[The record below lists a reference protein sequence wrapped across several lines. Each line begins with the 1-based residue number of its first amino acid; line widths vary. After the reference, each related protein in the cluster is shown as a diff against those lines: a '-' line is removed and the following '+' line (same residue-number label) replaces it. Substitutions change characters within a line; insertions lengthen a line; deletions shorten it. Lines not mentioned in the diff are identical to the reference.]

1 MLLQPKQHLHRRVAE
16 LARLSLSRARRTRL
30 SDAAASSAAH
40 TYVPQA
46 LERLRDRQDKDS
58 RRAALLAELS
68 ANNSNLQALQQQQH
82 QQQQPQQPGGPS
94 VAPSLANMLTSSRTI
109 GLGARVAATRAPD
122 GSHLPQERRGTA
134 RKRRGGAVV
143 AATTTA
149 LSGSSSSESDDD
161 GDTGSS
167 CSGSAR
173 DEANELEATQ
183 PIALPNGHVEGQV
196 QLQVAAVSASS
207 SQTIRNLQRD
217 TPALRR
223 PNSNSSSSSSEDE
236 DAAASTAGNNQL
248 NRGATVAHP
257 IARSNEAR
265 DARLKL
271 PIVAEEQPLMDL
283 VHHRTCVVLQ
293 VHRGVYS

>member
-1 MLLQPKQHLHRRVAE
+1 MLRMLLQPKQHLHRRVAE

-30 SDAAASSAAH
+30 SDAAASSFAH
-40 TYVPQA
+40 TYVRQA

-68 ANNSNLQALQQQQH
+68 ANNSNLQALQQQQ
-82 QQQQPQQPGGPS
+82 QQQPGGPV

-122 GSHLPQERRGTA
+122 GSHVPQERRGTGM
-134 RKRRGGAVV
+134 KRRGGAVV

-207 SQTIRNLQRD
+207 SQTLRNLQRD

-223 PNSNSSSSSSEDE
+223 PNSNSSSSSEDE
-236 DAAASTAGNNQL
+236 DAAAPTAGNNQL

-293 VHRGVYS
+293 VHRGVPS